1 MFDNLRGDLA
11 KARADRRGTLETGG
25 WHRSVWLSNLRILAS
40 MNTWAIIT
48 YRFARSVKKLRI
60 PVVKQLLMIVV
71 VVMEQW
77 VRLWSG
83 IIIDRGAEIGPGL
96 VVHTPY
102 AVFVGSTRIG
112 ANCTV
117 CSGVVISAGSRGV
130 GDNVFF
136 GPGAKLI
143 GTAKVGNNVVI
154 MANSLVLIDVPD
166 DTTIVGVPA
175 RIRLRGGKPQRF
187 AKTTA
192 G

>member
-1 MFDNLRGDLA
+1 MFENLRGDFA
-11 KARADRRGTLETGG
+11 KARADRKGTLKVGG
-25 WHRSVWLSNLRILAS
+25 IHRSIWLSNLRILAS
-40 MNTWAIIT
+40 MNTWAVMT
-48 YRFARSVKKLRI
+48 YRFARSVKKC
-60 PVVKQLLMIVV
+60 PVPILKQLLMVV
-71 VVMEQW
+71 VIVLEQW

-117 CSGVVISAGSRGV
+117 CSGVVISAGSLGI

-154 MANSLVLIDVPD
+154 MANSLVLTDVPD

-187 AKTTA
+187 AKTTGA
-192 G
+192 